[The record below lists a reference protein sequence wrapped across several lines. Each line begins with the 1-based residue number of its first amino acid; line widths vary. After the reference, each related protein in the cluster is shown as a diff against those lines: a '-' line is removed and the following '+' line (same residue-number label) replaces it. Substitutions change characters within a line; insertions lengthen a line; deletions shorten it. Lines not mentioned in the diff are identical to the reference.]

1 MERYQ
6 KRGGAG
12 DLVLLTGLLRILCIS
27 LIASPESVNRIT
39 ELARGLKIPAPVRI
53 TQLQISYS

>member
-1 MERYQ
+1 MGRHQ
-6 KRGGAG
+6 KRGGLG
-12 DLVLLTGLLRILCIS
+12 EVVLLTRLLRILCIS

-39 ELARGLKIPAPVRI
+39 ELVRGLKIPAPVRI